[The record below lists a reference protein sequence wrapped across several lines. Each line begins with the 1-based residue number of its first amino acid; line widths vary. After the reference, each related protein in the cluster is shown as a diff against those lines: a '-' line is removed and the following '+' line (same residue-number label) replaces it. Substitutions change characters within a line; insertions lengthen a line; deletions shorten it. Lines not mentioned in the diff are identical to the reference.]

1 MYDFFF
7 SSGTGHSL
15 MVLSFVIGIGLILGT
30 IKIKGVSL
38 GSIWVLFVGIVFGA
52 LGLKAD
58 SLFLH
63 FLKEFGLVLFMF
75 TIGFQ
80 VGPSFFSSFRKHRI
94 SELLAKFEGRYSVT
108 AIERG
113 ADSFT
118 VVDDPVLEAGDRVCA
133 DLSSESRMMLRLCFG
148 KKIKDLHL
156 DRDYGVTVVR
166 ILRLGVELVALGNKS
181 SELEKPN
188 LIPVFIGI
196 GLGLI
201 LGAVPISFP
210 VMGNAIHFGLAA
222 GPLILGIIIGHFG
235 PKWKIS
241 TYTSTSSLRMVR
253 EIGLCLLLSTVG
265 LGAGGAFIPSL
276 ASNGLRIML
285 YSAIIAFVPML
296 ITGLVARLALKQNF
310 YTICGLLSGATTNPV
325 ALDFSSQAY
334 RNIHPG
340 VAYAAVYPFALFLQI
355 LSAQLLILLCV

>member
-1 MYDFFF
+1 M
-7 SSGTGHSL
+7 
-15 MVLSFVIGIGLILGT
+15 
-30 IKIKGVSL
+30 
-38 GSIWVLFVGIVFGA
+38 LFVGIVFGA

-166 ILRLGVELVALGNKS
+166 ILRSGVELVALGDMYIQMGDGLKVIG
-181 SELEKPN
+181 SEE
-188 LIPVFIGI
+188 GI
-196 GLGLI
+196 TLRGIRRL
-201 LGAVPISFP
+201 SF
-210 VMGNAIHFGLAA
+210 
-222 GPLILGIIIGHFG
+222 
-235 PKWKIS
+235 
-241 TYTSTSSLRMVR
+241 
-253 EIGLCLLLSTVG
+253 
-265 LGAGGAFIPSL
+265 
-276 ASNGLRIML
+276 
-285 YSAIIAFVPML
+285 
-296 ITGLVARLALKQNF
+296 
-310 YTICGLLSGATTNPV
+310 
-325 ALDFSSQAY
+325 
-334 RNIHPG
+334 RNIRTRGAKPVVLTG
-340 VAYAAVYPFALFLQI
+340 AAPTALEDITLENVSGTI
-355 LSAQLLILLCV
+355 ENETPVLIRNVRNLKLNNVQLTGTASGKGEFTRRESPSWETKF